1 MTLNARAGLALAGL
15 TAFMCALLFGVAGTL
30 RYWQASVFVLI
41 FIGASVVSTVYL
53 MMEDPALLARRMRG
67 GPMFEKERTERIIMS
82 FTSLGFMAMLVVPG
96 LDHRFQWSAVPV
108 FAVILGNVLVALGF
122 SLIFLVYRENSFTG
136 ATIEVAAGQK
146 VIATGPYAVVR
157 HPMYAGGVLYTVG
170 TPLALGSYW
179 GFVPLAAMLPFLLW
193 RLLDE
198 ERILTRDLPGYAE
211 YRKRVR
217 YRLVP
222 FIW

>member
-30 RYWQASVFVLI
+30 RYWQASVYVLI

-53 MMEDPALLARRMRG
+53 MMEDPALLARRIRG
-67 GPMFEKERTERIIMS
+67 GPIFEKERTERIIMS

-122 SLIFLVYRENSFTG
+122 SLIFLVYRENSFTA

-146 VIATGPYAVVR
+146 VATGPYAVVR

>member
-30 RYWQASVFVLI
+30 RYWQASVYVLI

-53 MMEDPALLARRMRG
+53 MMEDPALLARRIRG
-67 GPMFEKERTERIIMS
+67 GPIFEKERTERIIMS

-122 SLIFLVYRENSFTG
+122 SLIFLVYRENSFTA

-146 VIATGPYAVVR
+146 VATRPYAVVR

>member
-157 HPMYAGGVLYTVG
+157 HPMSAGGVLYTVG

>member
-170 TPLALGSYW
+170 TPSHSAPTGVSCRW
-179 GFVPLAAMLPFLLW
+179 PRCCRSCSGGFS
-193 RLLDE
+193 
-198 ERILTRDLPGYAE
+198 T
-211 YRKRVR
+211 KRES
-217 YRLVP
+217 
-222 FIW
+222 